1 MTSLYLFENLAL
13 RLNNKIIYDEFM
25 ARYSE
30 KVKLK
35 RSNLEVT
42 RMGLGTAPLGGLFK
56 SVTDQDGE
64 DMLQAALDLGINY
77 FDTAP
82 QYGHGVAEIRVGKS
96 LRGAKTPF
104 VIETKV
110 GRVLRHVEGVE
121 PEQWFPDAPR
131 DIVPVYDYSADGIK
145 QAFEESLERLG
156 LPHIDIVLMHDAED
170 YIKEATE
177 NAFPVLADL
186 RSQGLIKAIGLGM
199 NYVEPAL
206 QIMKG
211 TDLDIALIAGRFTLL
226 DQVAQK
232 ELFPYALKN
241 NIDISMGGV
250 LNSGVLANPV
260 AGATYNY
267 LPASD
272 EIIAKAKKIGD
283 FLKARD
289 VPLMAAALQFPHR
302 HPAVTSVI
310 IGPRNREELA
320 ANIENFEHKLPNNL
334 WAELEDAG
342 LVEKLAI

>member
-1 MTSLYLFENLAL
+1 
-13 RLNNKIIYDEFM
+13 M
-25 ARYSE
+25 ARYSQ

-42 RMGLGTAPLGGLFK
+42 RFSLGTAPLGGLFK
-56 SVTDQDGE
+56 SVSHQEGE
-64 DMLQAALDLGINY
+64 DMLNAALELGINY

-82 QYGHGVAEIRVGKS
+82 QYGHGVAEIRVGKA
-96 LRGAKTPF
+96 LRNAKVPY
-104 VIETKV
+104 VVSTKV
-110 GRVLRHVEGVE
+110 GRVLRHVEGGE
-121 PEQWFPDAPR
+121 PEIWFPDAPR
-131 DIVPVYDYSADGIK
+131 DIVPIYDYSPEGIRRS
-145 QAFEESLERLG
+145 FEESLERLG

-170 YIKEATE
+170 HIKEAVE

-199 NYVEPAL
+199 NYVAPAL
-206 QIMKG
+206 EIMRQ

-226 DQVAQK
+226 DQSAQH
-232 ELFPYALKN
+232 ELFPYALAN

-272 EIIAKAKKIGD
+272 EIIARAAKIGA
-283 FLKARD
+283 FLKERNA
-289 VPLMAAALQFPHR
+289 PLIATALQFPLR
-302 HPAVTSVI
+302 HPAVTSVLT
-310 IGPRNREELA
+310 GPRTSAELRANA
-320 ANIENFEHKLPNNL
+320 ADFDLELPAGI

-342 LVEKLAI
+342 LIERIQV

>member
-1 MTSLYLFENLAL
+1 MP
-13 RLNNKIIYDEFM
+13 
-25 ARYSE
+25 RYSE

-42 RMGLGTAPLGGLFK
+42 RFALGTAPLGGLFK
-56 SVTDQDGE
+56 SVSDAEGDALFET
-64 DMLQAALDLGINY
+64 ALDLGINY

-82 QYGHGVAEIRVGKS
+82 QYGHGVAETRLGRALQK
-96 LRGAKTPF
+96 AKVPF
-104 VIETKV
+104 VVETKV
-110 GRVLRHVEGVE
+110 GRVLQHVEGVE
-121 PEQWFPDAPR
+121 PEKWFPDAPR
-131 DIVPVYDYSADGIK
+131 DIVPIYDYSKDGIK
-145 QAFEESLERLG
+145 RSFEESLERLG

-170 YIKEATE
+170 YIPEAIE

-211 TDLDIALIAGRFTLL
+211 TDLDIALIAGRYTLL
-226 DQVAQK
+226 DQIAQE
-232 ELFPYALKN
+232 ELFPYALAH

-272 EIIAKAKKIGD
+272 EIIARAKKICD
-283 FLKARD
+283 FLKEREI
-289 VPLMAAALQFPHR
+289 PLIAAAVQFPMR
-302 HPAVTSVI
+302 HPAVTSVVT
-310 IGPRNREELA
+310 GPRNVSELQTYVDS
-320 ANIENFEHKLPNNL
+320 FEFPISESVWL
-334 WAELEDAG
+334 ELENSG
-342 LVEKLAI
+342 LVERLKA